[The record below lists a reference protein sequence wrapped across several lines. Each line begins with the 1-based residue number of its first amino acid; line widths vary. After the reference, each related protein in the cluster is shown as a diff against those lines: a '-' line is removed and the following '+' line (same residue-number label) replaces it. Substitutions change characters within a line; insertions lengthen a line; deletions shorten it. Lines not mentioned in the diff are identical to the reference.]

1 VHDLLKI
8 FVEVFLI
15 PGVVIGAVYLFTGGR
30 SKPPSLPDGTCP
42 RCHNDPNYVWYTSQ
56 GPLPCPRCHGRHTR

>member
-15 PGVVIGAVYLFTGGR
+15 PGVVIGAVYLFMGGR
-30 SKPPSLPDGTCP
+30 SKQSSLPGTCP
-42 RCHNDPNYVWYTSQ
+42 RCGSDPNWKWETSQ
-56 GPLPCPRCHGRHTR
+56 GPMPCPRCHGRSAR